1 MNKVWKRAV
10 VALIL
15 LGFGTL
21 FFVIFAQTQPQSGW
35 PQPSFQYNYVPTNVL
50 AFDAEAKEYN
60 AKPGELDIPFSF
72 YVTNVST
79 NDVVIDRVHS
89 SCGCTVAEL
98 PTLPW
103 KLAPGQHGEIK
114 VKMDVRGKTG
124 QITKTISLNTSH
136 GIKILAATARV
147 PFPDLMTTTPEER
160 QRNQLIAR
168 ANRQAVFKGD
178 CARCHA
184 TPAIGK
190 MGADLYKATC
200 AVCHDAEHRASMVP
214 DLRNPPRPNSR
225 DYWAQIIMFGKPD
238 TLMPAHAKANGG
250 ILDDE
255 QIFSLVEYMV
265 GDFRKTPPP
274 VPTSAPTASSNQR

>member
-1 MNKVWKRAV
+1 MKNVRGNAV
-10 VALIL
+10 FALVITIL
-15 LGFGTL
+15 GISLSVL
-21 FFVIFAQTQPQSGW
+21 FSQTQPQSGW
-35 PQPSFQYNYVPTNVL
+35 PQPSYQLNYIPTNVL

-79 NDVVIDRVHS
+79 NEVVINSVHT
-89 SCGCTVAEL
+89 SCGCTVAQL
-98 PTLPW
+98 PSLPW
-103 KLAPGQHGEIK
+103 KIAPGEHGEIK

-124 QITKTISLNTSH
+124 QVTKTISLTSSH
-136 GIKILAATARV
+136 GMKILAATARV
-147 PFPDLMTTTPEER
+147 PFPDMTTTTPEER

-168 ANRQAVFKGD
+168 ANRQAVFRGD

-190 MGADLYKATC
+190 MGAELYKATC
-200 AVCHDAEHRASMVP
+200 AVCHDAEHRATMVP
-214 DLRNPPRPNSR
+214 DLRNPPRPNTR
-225 DYWAQIIMFGKPD
+225 EYWAQIIMFGKPD

-265 GDFRKTPPP
+265 GDFRKTVTPSAN
-274 VPTSAPTASSNQR
+274 PTVNPR

>member
-1 MNKVWKRAV
+1 MINLRKKVVLAL
-10 VALIL
+10 VASVA
-15 LGFGTL
+15 GMFCFGL
-21 FFVIFAQTQPQSGW
+21 FAQTQPASGW
-35 PQPSFQYNYVPTNVL
+35 PQPSYQLNYVPTNIL

-60 AKPGELDIPFSF
+60 AKPDELDIPFSF

-79 NDVVIDRVHS
+79 NEVVINSVHT
-89 SCGCTVAEL
+89 SCGCTVAQL
-98 PTLPW
+98 PSLPW
-103 KLAPGQHGEIK
+103 KIAPGEHGEIK

-124 QITKTISLNTSH
+124 QITKTITLSTSH
-136 GIKILAATARV
+136 GMKILAATAHV
-147 PFPDLMTTTPEER
+147 PFPDMMTTTPEER

-168 ANRQAVFKGD
+168 ANRQIVFKGD

-190 MGADLYKATC
+190 MGAELYKATC
-200 AVCHDAEHRASMVP
+200 AVCHDAKNRASMVP

-225 DYWAQIIMFGKPD
+225 EYWANIIMFGKPD
-238 TLMPAHAKANGG
+238 TLMPAHAKASGG

-265 GDFRKTPPP
+265 GDFRKTATP
-274 VPTSAPTASSNQR
+274 SATQNAVSH

>member
-1 MNKVWKRAV
+1 MKKVCPNTV
-10 VALIL
+10 LMCLIFGFCALL
-15 LGFGTL
+15 ADSL
-21 FFVIFAQTQPQSGW
+21 AQTQPQTGW
-35 PQPSFQYNYVPTNVL
+35 PQPSFQFNYIPTNVL

-60 AKPGELDIPFSF
+60 AKPGEMDIPFSF

-79 NDVVIDRVHS
+79 NEVIITNVHT
-89 SCGCTVAEL
+89 SCGCTIAQL
-98 PTLPW
+98 PSLPW
-103 KLAPGQHGEIK
+103 RLSPGESGEIK
-114 VKMDVRGKTG
+114 VKMDVRGKSG
-124 QITKTISLNTSH
+124 QVTKTISLSSSH

-168 ANRQAVFKGD
+168 ANRQAVFRGD

-184 TPAIGK
+184 APANGK
-190 MGADLYKATC
+190 MGAELYKATC

-214 DLRNPPRPNSR
+214 DLRNPPRPANR

-265 GDFRKTPPP
+265 GDFRKTQSSKSTN
-274 VPTSAPTASSNQR
+274 TSSVSPR